1 MTRRRRLALLVVAAM
16 AVATAAWAYWTVAGG
31 GPGAASAGTLDA
43 PSGVSAS
50 TTAGSSTVQLAWTG
64 STLSGGQSPTG
75 YYATRVRTGDGAT
88 AAACGTSP
96 SALTTSTGCNDL
108 NVPDGTYH
116 YVVTAAYHSWTA
128 TSGASD
134 DVTVA
139 GDSAAPAVT
148 IAFPQDAAAYDA
160 AGWSG
165 GCPTTGLCGT
175 ASDPSGVATVSLS
188 VRQGASGLYWGGSS
202 FDQAS
207 ETFVP
212 ATGTTSWALG
222 FARPPDG
229 SYTVHARAADTL
241 GNTTPSGSY
250 ATATFTVD
258 TAAPTLSSLQL
269 LDGDGNGK
277 VDQVRATFSETL
289 AASTATAPWTLA
301 NVPSGGSLASV
312 ATAGTVATLTL
323 SEGAGAA
330 NTAVGGFTVAL
341 AANATG
347 IRDTAGNQSSFAATA
362 PADKATPVLVTLQ
375 MFDNSNNGRID
386 HVTATFTEALAASTA
401 TAPWTLANVP
411 SGGSLASVATAGT
424 VATLTLTE
432 GAGAQD
438 TGVGGFTVALATNA
452 AGIRDAAANLSSF
465 AATAPADKAGPVVVG
480 ITSSGGVRGKM
491 EAGDQLAVTFSES
504 LLASSV
510 PSSATVSERDP
521 SGSGNDVLNIGGIT
535 NSDRDTGS
543 NGYVTGNNST
553 ASFASSTV
561 ALSAGTVTVTV
572 GSTCAGGGCASVAA
586 SQGVL
591 SFAPATGITDAAANA
606 AAGTFATATGFQ
618 LF

>member
-96 SALTTSTGCNDL
+96 WALTTSTGCNDL

-148 IAFPQDAAAYDA
+148 IAFPRDGAAYDA

-175 ASDPSGVATVSLS
+175 ASDPSGVAAVSLS
-188 VRQGASGLYWGGSS
+188 VRQGTSGLYWGGSS

-250 ATATFTVD
+250 ATSTFTVD

-312 ATAGTVATLTL
+312 ATAGSVATLTL
-323 SEGAGAA
+323 SEGAGAQD
-330 NTAVGGFTVAL
+330 TAVGGFTVAL
-341 AANATG
+341 AANA
-347 IRDTAGNQSSFAATA
+347 
-362 PADKATPVLVTLQ
+362 
-375 MFDNSNNGRID
+375 
-386 HVTATFTEALAASTA
+386 
-401 TAPWTLANVP
+401 
-411 SGGSLASVATAGT
+411 
-424 VATLTLTE
+424 
-432 GAGAQD
+432 
-438 TGVGGFTVALATNA
+438 
-452 AGIRDAAANLSSF
+452 AGIRDAAGNLSSF

-480 ITSSGGVRGKM
+480 ITSSGGVRGRM
-491 EAGDQLAVTFSES
+491 EAGDQLAVTFSEP

-521 SGSGNDVLNIGGIT
+521 SGSGNDVLSIGGIT